1 MEYLVPLLGFA
12 LAHILAV
19 ASPGP
24 SFLFISHTA
33 ATRGRADGVL
43 ASFAMGWGGLIWAA
57 AALFGLQAILAQLAW
72 LDLGI
77 RLAGAAYLVY
87 LGIRLMLSRREQP
100 GPAAADA
107 VASDASGAAP
117 ATMPAGRWRLF
128 LNALLLQLSNPKVIV
143 FFGSIFAVLLPAGAP
158 PWVGFAALAIVFV
171 NEFWWYALVS
181 VVFSTG
187 PTRRF
192 FDRWKIWIN
201 RVAGGVLTLLGIR
214 LALLVR

>member
-1 MEYLVPLLGFA
+1 MAYLLPLLSFA
-12 LAHILAV
+12 VAHLLAV

-33 ATRGRADGVL
+33 ATRSRSAGVL

-57 AALFGLQAILAQLAW
+57 AALFGLQAIFSQLVWLELAV
-72 LDLGI
+72 
-77 RLAGAAYLVY
+77 RLAGAADLVY
-87 LGIRLMLSRREQP
+87 LGVRLMLSRAR
-100 GPAAADA
+100 AAGVEPLGSAPQ
-107 VASDASGAAP
+107 AAQAP
-117 ATMPAGRWRLF
+117 IPVRNGRLF

-181 VVFSTG
+181 VLFSTG

-192 FDRWKIWIN
+192 FDRWKIWID
-201 RVAGGVLTLLGIR
+201 RLAGGVLTLLGVR

>member
-12 LAHILAV
+12 LAHALAV

-33 ATRGRADGVL
+33 ALRSRRAGVL
-43 ASFAMGWGGLIWAA
+43 GAFAMGWGGLIWAA
-57 AALFGLQAILAQLAW
+57 AALFGLQAIFAQVLW
-72 LDLGI
+72 LETAI

-87 LGIRLMLSRREQP
+87 LGIRLVLSRREP
-100 GPAAADA
+100 GPTD
-107 VASDASGAAP
+107 AAP
-117 ATMPAGRWRLF
+117 EAATERPPKRAGRLF
-128 LNALLLQLSNPKVIV
+128 LDALLLQLSNPKVIV
-143 FFGSIFAVLLPAGAP
+143 FFGSIFAVLLPSGAP
-158 PWVGFAALAIVFV
+158 PWVGWAALGIVFV
-171 NEFWWYALVS
+171 NEFWWYSLVA

-192 FDRWKIWIN
+192 FYRWKVWIN
-201 RVAGGVLTLLGIR
+201 RVAGTVLALLGIR

>member
-1 MEYLVPLLGFA
+1 MIYLLPLLGFA
-12 LAHILAV
+12 LAHLLAV

-33 ATRGRADGVL
+33 ALRSRGDGVL
-43 ASFAMGWGGLIWAA
+43 AAFAMGWGGLIWAA
-57 AALFGLQAILAQLAW
+57 AALFGLQALMTQLVW
-72 LDLGI
+72 LETGI

-87 LGIRLMLSRREQP
+87 LGIRLMLSRREQS
-100 GPAAADA
+100 GPVD
-107 VASDASGAAP
+107 AAP
-117 ATMPAGRWRLF
+117 EAASEPIPSRRSRLF
-128 LNALLLQLSNPKVIV
+128 ADALLLQLSNPKVIV

-158 PWVGFAALAIVFV
+158 SWVGYAALAIVFV
-171 NEFWWYALVS
+171 NEFWWYSLVS

>member
-33 ATRGRADGVL
+33 AMRSRADGVL
-43 ASFAMGWGGLIWAA
+43 ASFAMSWGALVWAA
-57 AALFGLQAILAQLAW
+57 AALFGLQTIFAQVVW
-72 LDLGI
+72 LELGI

-87 LGIRLMLSRREQP
+87 LGVRLMLSRREH
-100 GPAAADA
+100 GPVDAADE
-107 VASDASGAAP
+107 AATAP
-117 ATMPAGRWRLF
+117 ILAGRSKLF
-128 LNALLLQLSNPKVIV
+128 RDALLLQLSNPKVIV

-158 PWVGFAALAIVFV
+158 PWVGYAALAIVFA

-181 VVFSTG
+181 VMFSTG